1 MPNRPS
7 SSKSSKPST
16 SGADANAAPQEDL
29 AGQPKAGQKTA
40 GKEVLSLIEDTKPAP
55 KKRGDIAQHKA
66 GAGLPRIGGKP
77 TPTPKPAEA
86 PAPVEEPKKTM
97 EDAKK
102 EALNLFDEQDK
113 PKVKRRPATEV
124 RRETSTSALPPISL
138 LREPEPVAAPSPVV
152 EVAAPVVVEEV
163 PEFEVNEAGE
173 KIIHLKPPIIV
184 KELAERMGLKP
195 FKVISDLIGFKVFV
209 ASADKHIEIDVA
221 EKICEKH
228 GFKLEREKRE
238 KGAGVHKVEEVIVEP
253 EAQAPEEVEEEKL
266 ELRAPIITFMGH
278 VDHGKTSLLDAL
290 RKARVA
296 AGEAGGITQHIGAY
310 SVEHNGHPITFID
323 TPGHAAFSEMRAR
336 GANVT
341 DIVVLV
347 VAADDGIMPQ
357 TREALSHAKAAGVT
371 IMVALNKVDVPG
383 ADVLRVKGQLQEVG
397 LMPVDWGGETECMEV
412 SATKG
417 IGIEDLLETMS
428 IQSEVLELK
437 ADPKAPAR
445 ATVIESSMVAG
456 KGPVASVIVR
466 QGSLKVGQSFIC
478 GPHWGKVRAL
488 QNDRGESIKVVKP
501 GMPAEVVGFS
511 NMPNVG
517 DEVVVMDSERDV
529 KKLSEERQLDLRT
542 KKLSAPRRSTL
553 ESLFA
558 NIEEGNKKTLKL
570 VIKADMQGSVEAIKK
585 CLNDIPNDKVNVD
598 ILHAE
603 AGPVNESD
611 VLLSS
616 ASDAVVIG
624 FNVKLENKA
633 LAVAKR
639 EGVQVK
645 LFSIIY
651 ELIDQVKDAMKGLLD
666 PITRENVLG
675 HAKVKQVFKV
685 TRGKVAGCLVVD
697 GKIDRK
703 QRARVLRGTQSVYD
717 GGIETLKRF
726 QDEVPEVKNGLECG
740 IKLGNFS
747 DYEEGDVIECYGLE
761 KIPQNL

>member
-1 MPNRPS
+1 MPNRPT
-7 SSKSSKPST
+7 SSKSSKPSK
-16 SGADANAAPQEDL
+16 SGADADPAAPEDL
-29 AGQPKAGQKTA
+29 EGQTKGGKKAG
-40 GKEVLSLIEDTKPAP
+40 GKEVLSLIDDSKPAA
-55 KKRGDIAQHKA
+55 KKRGEAPKSGSA
-66 GAGLPRIGGKP
+66 LPRIGGKP
-77 TPTPKPAEA
+77 A
-86 PAPVEEPKKTM
+86 PAPKAAAAVPAEEPKKTV

-102 EALNLFDEQDK
+102 EALNLFDEQEK
-113 PKVKRRPATEV
+113 PKVKRRPAADAGKEV
-124 RRETSTSALPPISL
+124 GISALPPISL
-138 LREPEPVAAPSPVV
+138 LKEPEVSSAPVAPVIVAP
-152 EVAAPVVVEEV
+152 AVVEEAA
-163 PEFEVNEAGE
+163 PAFELNEAGE

-184 KELAERMGLKP
+184 KELADRMGLKP

-209 ASADKHIEIDVA
+209 ANADKHIEIDVA

-228 GFKLEREKRE
+228 GFRLEREKRE
-238 KGAGVHKVEEVIVEP
+238 KGGGVHKVEEVISEP
-253 EAQAPEEVEEEKL
+253 VAQAPEEVEEEKL

-278 VDHGKTSLLDAL
+278 VDHGKTSLLDAI

-296 AGEAGGITQHIGAY
+296 SGEAGGITQHIGAY
-310 SVEHNGHPITFID
+310 SIEHNGRPITFID

-341 DIVVLV
+341 DIVVMV

-357 TREALSHAKAAGVT
+357 TREALSHAKAAKVT
-371 IMVALNKVDVPG
+371 IMVAINKVDLPG
-383 ADVLRVKGQLQEVG
+383 ADVMRVKGQLQEIG
-397 LMPVDWGGETECMEV
+397 LMPVDWGGDTECIEV

-417 IGIEDLLETMS
+417 IGIDDLLETMAV
-428 IQSEVLELK
+428 QSEVLELK

-445 ATVIESSMVAG
+445 ATVIESSMVPG

-466 QGSLKVGQSFIC
+466 QGSLKVGQCFIC
-478 GPHWGKVRAL
+478 GPHWGKIKAL
-488 QNDRGESIKVVKP
+488 QDEAGVSMKIVKP
-501 GMPAEVVGFS
+501 GMPTEVIGFS
-511 NMPNVG
+511 SMPNVG
-517 DEVVVMDSERDV
+517 DEVVVMDNEKDV
-529 KKLSEERQLDLRT
+529 KRLSEERLEELRT

-570 VIKADMQGSVEAIKK
+570 VIKADVQGSVEAIKK
-585 CLNDIPNDKVNVD
+585 CLTDIPNDKVNLD

-616 ASDAVVIG
+616 ASDAIVIG

-651 ELIDQVKDAMKGLLD
+651 ELIDQVKAAMKGLLD

-685 TRGKVAGCLVVD
+685 TRGRVAGCQVID

-703 QRARVLRGTQSVYD
+703 QRARVLRGGQSVYD

-747 DYEEGDVIECYGLE
+747 DYEEGDIIECYGLE
-761 KIPQNL
+761 KIEQNL